1 MDISYTT
8 MPVFG
13 TLRRLYRENRL
24 VYMISNRENPENHPI
39 CSVDT
44 DMGSSMLFNEVIPQK
59 DEPEPGDSG
68 SSESDY
74 QSARTH
80 SDSGPNDAPSTKK
93 PSNGWWRM
101 SFDGVVSKE
110 GAGAGILI
118 KPLIGE
124 PKLFSY
130 KLHFK
135 CTNNMAEYEALV
147 LGLKVLKDLQV
158 QKINIQGDSGLII
171 KKVQG
176 KYQTKNPRLRS
187 YRNLVLYLIQG
198 VKECKFTVIPRKKNV
213 EANSL
218 AVSASLFQIPENPKE
233 KYQIEVRNIP
243 SIPDNVDH

>member
-44 DMGSSMLFNEVIPQK
+44 DMGSSMFLMRLYLKRMNPSQETV
-59 DEPEPGDSG
+59 E
-68 SSESDY
+68 
-74 QSARTH
+74 AVNRTIKVH
-80 SDSGPNDAPSTKK
+80 EHIQIVGLMMHLQQKK